1 MDALSI
7 ILWLIVGAIAGWIAG
22 ELMRGRGFGLIGN
35 IIIGIV
41 GAVIGGLLFG
51 ALGIGPGMGII
62 GSLITAII
70 GAVLLLFIVGLFQ
83 RSAV

>member
-7 ILWLIVGAIAGWIAG
+7 ILWLVVGAIAGWIAG

-51 ALGIGPGMGII
+51 ALGIGPGMGVI

>member
-51 ALGIGPGMGII
+51 ALGIGPGMGVI